1 MKTNYNNLRKTS
13 TDNEEVEGSEKEE
26 NTSKIDIDR
35 NNLSIDITDVIE
47 ADDGMNSHFTH
58 YIKMYRNKILYSLI
72 IIIVVVI
79 VYVYIF
85 RVKDSNGGN
94 SNSKTDINNDKN
106 VNIDNNTD
114 TNKNIIDSELSLT
127 NSTVLN
133 DNPYDEKNQNNQ
145 QNNSNNLSINNSS
158 YNSDNVNDNPYKSI
172 LNSMIYETKD
182 YIVYKRISRSSSD
195 FTEGLFFSSDV
206 NLIESTGMY
215 KKSLLKEYSI
225 LKPNENLWE
234 ISLNSKF
241 FGEGVCQFRN
251 YLIQL
256 TYREN
261 KVLIYKLNQLDKKY
275 EFFQTINKP
284 EEIKE
289 GWGITIG
296 KIDQDDILFIS
307 DSTSSL
313 KLFKIKEENEI
324 LNLQFLKSLQI
335 KKNNTKVQN
344 VNELEFVKDKIIANI
359 WMSTQIIIIDKI
371 TGEVL
376 REIDFSDLL
385 NYELNLHEN
394 GSNIDVLNG
403 IAYNENRNIFAL
415 TGKYWSGI
423 YMVRIKDLS

>member
-58 YIKMYRNKILYSLI
+58 YIKMYRNKILFSLI

-85 RVKDSNGGN
+85 KVKDSNGGN
-94 SNSKTDINNDKN
+94 STNINNGKN
-106 VNIDNNTD
+106 KQNENNTNA
-114 TNKNIIDSELSLT
+114 NKNNIESDLSLT

-133 DNPYDEKNQNNQ
+133 DKKNQSYQ
-145 QNNSNNLSINNSS
+145 QNIDTNLNTENNSNNQ
-158 YNSDNVNDNPYKSI
+158 DNLKENPYISI
-172 LNSMIYETKD
+172 LNSVIYETND
-182 YIVYKRISRSSSD
+182 YKVYKRINRTSND

-215 KKSLLKEYSI
+215 RKSLLKEYSI
-225 LKPNENLWE
+225 FSPKENLWE
-234 ISLNSKF
+234 ISLDSKF

-275 EFFQTINKP
+275 ELLQTINKP
-284 EEIKE
+284 DEIKE

-313 KLFKIKEENEI
+313 KLFKITEENET
-324 LNLQFLKSLQI
+324 LNFQFLKSLQI
-335 KKNNTKVQN
+335 KKNNTLVHN

-359 WMSTQIIIIDKI
+359 WLSKNIIIIDKI

-376 REIDFSDLL
+376 REIDFSDLV
-385 NYELNLHEN
+385 NYELNIHEKD
-394 GSNIDVLNG
+394 SNIDVLNG

-423 YMVRIKDLS
+423 YIVRIKDLL